1 MGVGQND
8 AGGCCLGRAS
18 GRDVRRDETVRCLWE
33 RDTPLSLVSFV
44 QNQEDTMKH
53 NTNPKRQRLWL
64 LVWIVA
70 MAAGGGGCLAGS
82 SRDARHRPRHYA
94 SSAPG
99 GRYRQTTVTMESGS
113 VRSVRK
119 AKRVTRMFAAS
130 AKASARSGAGSP
142 ASAPAPTGRTTT
154 GVPAVGPRDRGQE
167 GTNQVMASR
176 SLHRIVI
183 YTASVMVSVVKRPEA
198 VEQVRRLV
206 ESKGGYVQ
214 SSTEQRVVVRIPA
227 GRFYA
232 FLDALKEVGRVFARR
247 VSSSDV
253 TEQYMDLNLR
263 LKAALSIM
271 GRLKALLAKA
281 KTVKEALIV
290 EREIARVVTLV
301 ERLKGQIRYME
312 QHAALSTVTIAFVTD
327 AQRHHILV
335 KPPRRSPF
343 KWIRRLGIYRLVNM
357 LRVR

>member
-1 MGVGQND
+1 
-8 AGGCCLGRAS
+8 
-18 GRDVRRDETVRCLWE
+18 
-33 RDTPLSLVSFV
+33 
-44 QNQEDTMKH
+44 
-53 NTNPKRQRLWL
+53 
-64 LVWIVA
+64 
-70 MAAGGGGCLAGS
+70 
-82 SRDARHRPRHYA
+82 
-94 SSAPG
+94 
-99 GRYRQTTVTMESGS
+99 
-113 VRSVRK
+113 
-119 AKRVTRMFAAS
+119 
-130 AKASARSGAGSP
+130 
-142 ASAPAPTGRTTT
+142 
-154 GVPAVGPRDRGQE
+154 
-167 GTNQVMASR
+167 
-176 SLHRIVI
+176 
-183 YTASVMVSVVKRPEA
+183 MVSVVKRPEA